1 MIAGDYVD
9 PESGLPSN
17 LPMRASIAFYL
28 IERWLGG
35 LPA

>member
-1 MIAGDYVD
+1 MIEGTYVD
-9 PESGLPSN
+9 PESGVRMS

-28 IERWLGG
+28 IERWLRG